1 METPYK
7 TILINLNKDIDRL
20 DFMTKQ
26 LGDLNMSFER
36 LEAVHGKEY
45 MEKDGSEYDEEL
57 AISRG
62 GRKLSLGEIG
72 CALSHKR
79 CYQKFLNDPEYKD
92 TKYLL
97 ILEDDVEL
105 DKNFKTILENEI
117 KKNEENYKWNYLQFN
132 YPVWEYSLKEKY
144 KNQIIT
150 LKSSESIKT
159 KIKRISFLLV
169 APIFS
174 SFLDLRYYFLHK
186 KNGVKPFFV
195 RIHALTGAYLIDKK
209 IAKIL
214 LTLTEKIIKPSDI
227 IISHDLYK
235 YKKEDLNFYFYTPLL
250 ARQKEED
257 FESSINKIE
266 KRSYYFDNNEK

>member
-7 TILINLNKDIDRL
+7 AILINLNKDMGRL
-20 DFMTKQ
+20 GFMTKQ

-132 YPVWEYSLKEKY
+132 YPEQISSLRQKY
-144 KNQIIT
+144 KTQFI
-150 LKSSESIKT
+150 LFKT
-159 KIKRISFLLV
+159 SVGIVRKIKKLPFLFFAPPFSFLLG
-169 APIFS
+169 
-174 SFLDLRYYFLHK
+174 LRYSLLIRLK
-186 KNGVKPFFV
+186 KKGGVFPFFIK
-195 RIHALTGAYLIDKK
+195 IHVLTGTYLLDKK
-209 IAKIL
+209 TASIL
-214 LTLTEKIIKPSDI
+214 LSLTQKIIKPSDI
-227 IISHDLYK
+227 TISQDLYK
-235 YKKEDLNFYFYTPLL
+235 FKNKDMNFYFYTPLIS
-250 ARQKEED
+250 RQKVED
-257 FESSINKIE
+257 FESVIDRIE
-266 KRSYYFDNNEK
+266 QRFI